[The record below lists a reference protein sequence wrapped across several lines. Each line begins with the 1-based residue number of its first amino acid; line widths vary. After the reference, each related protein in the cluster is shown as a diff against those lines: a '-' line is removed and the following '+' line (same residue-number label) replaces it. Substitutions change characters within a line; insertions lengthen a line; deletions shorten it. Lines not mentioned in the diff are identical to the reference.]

1 MKDFLRKGNEETMK
15 IYPPSHYMGL
25 FDRRN
30 VDPSEGQTKVKGTS
44 KWVIEEEE
52 EGTKTSDLWLTALK
66 NWILYAKKMADG
78 PESEN
83 PQPHINTEES
93 LNAKNIK
100 KTMDMDEVQWE

>member
-1 MKDFLRKGNEETMK
+1 
-15 IYPPSHYMGL
+15 
-25 FDRRN
+25 
-30 VDPSEGQTKVKGTS
+30 
-44 KWVIEEEE
+44 
-52 EGTKTSDLWLTALK
+52 
-66 NWILYAKKMADG
+66 MADG